1 MVVAGE
7 KLPPLTS
14 LSYFG
19 RLSGFRKVPGQKIQ
33 AGSAGE
39 IVRSSMLILDSA
51 PADSYYWGLPAKVVR
66 RVGSNALWQV

>member
-51 PADSYYWGLPAKVVR
+51 PADSYY
-66 RVGSNALWQV
+66 